1 MTPPAPASRHSASK
15 GSAASTPKRD
25 LLSIMDL
32 SLNDAQEIFSLSFEL
47 KKAWAERRRST
58 ELQGCTLA
66 MIFEKSS
73 LRTRSTFEIG
83 IQQLGGYAIDL
94 SNLNIGMGTRES
106 VADIARNLDRWCDL
120 IMFRTFGK
128 DRAECVAQEAEAPV
142 INALT
147 DEEHPCQALG
157 DYMTLMELEGTR
169 DLKGFPIAYI
179 GDGNN
184 VCHSL
189 MCLAALLGM
198 DFRVAS
204 PNTYEPMPE
213 YLSWAQTIARNT
225 GAKITLTN
233 DPYEAVDGAR
243 AVYTDIWA
251 SMGKEA
257 EHAERVRVFT
267 PYQVND
273 RLMAAALPGAYA
285 MHDLPARRGEEI
297 TDSVIDGSASI
308 VYDQAEHRLHIQKGI
323 MVWLARLAGIRPY
336 V

>member
-1 MTPPAPASRHSASK
+1 MSQTANAAGSAPA
-15 GSAASTPKRD
+15 KRD

-32 SLNDAQEIFSLSFEL
+32 SVADLGPIYDLSFEL
-47 KKAWAERRRST
+47 KKAWAERRLT
-58 ELQGCTLA
+58 PELQGCTLA
-66 MIFEKSS
+66 MIFEKAS

-83 IQQLGGYAIDL
+83 MQQLGGYAIDL

-120 IMFRTFGK
+120 IMIRTFGQS
-128 DRAECVAQEAEAPV
+128 RAEVVAREAEAPV

-157 DYMTLMELEGTR
+157 DLMTLMTLEQSR
-169 DLKGFPIAYI
+169 DLRGFPLAYV

-189 MCLAALLGM
+189 LCLAVLMGM
-198 DFRVAS
+198 DIRIAT
-204 PNTYEPMPE
+204 PNTYEPMPVF
-213 YLSWAQTIARNT
+213 LQWAQTAARGT

-233 DPYEAVDGAR
+233 DPFEAVTGAR

-251 SMGKEA
+251 SMGKES
-257 EHAERVRVFT
+257 EHTERVRVFT
-267 PYQVND
+267 PYQVNR
-273 RLMAAALPGAYA
+273 RLMDAALPGAYV

-297 TDSVIDGSASI
+297 TDEVIDGPASI

-323 MVWLARLAGIRPY
+323 MVWLARLAGVRAY
-336 V
+336 S